1 MCIIYGGQCL
11 DIFEI
16 PYYKSLKKWLT
27 LSGLYPLRNTIIIL
41 VVISIISVTLPLIFA
56 IYTSLCAKNIDAMLE
71 CLPPLG
77 VCVVAMFKLQNIY
90 NNSEN
95 FKKLFTFVAKQWHQL
110 KLNNE
115 IRVLEEIVM
124 QGNKMAQIYRS
135 TISFL
140 KSKYTLLV
148 AMVIFFS
155 VPLIFPILDIVYP
168 LNETRPRQ
176 QLYKVNYLIFNH
188 EDYYFYVYFQL
199 VWSSF
204 VCVII
209 IIIFD
214 WLYILIIHHNSGMFT
229 VCGYQIQKIFT
240 EEAFSNIRIYEQFKN
255 CLIVHNEAIQFFDIL
270 DESSRNTY
278 FFLVGSNII
287 GTSMSAVQIVLNLD
301 KLEVAIKST
310 VFLIA
315 AQFHLFIL
323 SIPGQILLNHYS
335 NLTNNI
341 FMSAWYNMPIE
352 VQKMF
357 YVMQIRC
364 NKPCSLTACGLYEM
378 NMENFGT
385 ALKTCMSYITMILS
399 LK

>member
-1 MCIIYGGQCL
+1 MCIIYEEQCL

-16 PYYKSLKKWLT
+16 PYYKSLKKWLI
-27 LSGLYPLRNTIIIL
+27 LSGLYPPKNIIIIL
-41 VVISIISVTLPLIFA
+41 VAISIISVTLPLMFA
-56 IYTSLCAKNIDAMLE
+56 IYTSLHAKNIDAMFE
-71 CLPPLG
+71 CLPSLG
-77 VCVVAMFKLQNIY
+77 VCIVAMFKLQNIY

-95 FKKLFTFVAKQWHQL
+95 FKKLFTFVAKQWYQL

-115 IRVLEEIVM
+115 IRILEEIIM
-124 QGNKMAQIYRS
+124 QGNKMAQIY
-135 TISFL
+135 
-140 KSKYTLLV
+140 KNTLLLS
-148 AMVIFFS
+148 MTIFFF

-176 QLYKVNYLIFNH
+176 QLYRVNYFIFNH
-188 EDYYFYVYFQL
+188 EDYFFYVYFQL

-204 VCVII
+204 VCVIV

-214 WLYILIIHHNSGMFT
+214 WLYILIIHHNSGMFA
-229 VCGYQIQKIFT
+229 VCGYQIQKIFA
-240 EEAFSNIRIYEQFKN
+240 EKVFSNIHIYEQFKN
-255 CLIVHNEAIQFFDIL
+255 CLIVHSEAIQFFSIL

-278 FFLVGSNII
+278 LFLVGTNIMA
-287 GTSMSAVQIVLNLD
+287 TSISAVQVVLNLD
-301 KLEVAIKST
+301 KLEVAIKSA

-335 NLTNNI
+335 NLKNNI
-341 FMSAWYNMPIE
+341 FMSSWYNMPIE

-364 NKPCSLTACGLYEM
+364 KKPCSLTACGLYEM

-385 ALKTCMSYITMILS
+385 VCIAIYKVLNNIYIN
-399 LK
+399 KY

>member
-1 MCIIYGGQCL
+1 
-11 DIFEI
+11 
-16 PYYKSLKKWLT
+16 
-27 LSGLYPLRNTIIIL
+27 
-41 VVISIISVTLPLIFA
+41 
-56 IYTSLCAKNIDAMLE
+56 MLE

>member
-1 MCIIYGGQCL
+1 M
-11 DIFEI
+11 
-16 PYYKSLKKWLT
+16 
-27 LSGLYPLRNTIIIL
+27 
-41 VVISIISVTLPLIFA
+41 
-56 IYTSLCAKNIDAMLE
+56 
-71 CLPPLG
+71 
-77 VCVVAMFKLQNIY
+77 
-90 NNSEN
+90 
-95 FKKLFTFVAKQWHQL
+95 AKQWYQL

-115 IRVLEEIVM
+115 IRILEEIIM
-124 QGNKMAQIYRS
+124 QGNKMAQIY
-135 TISFL
+135 
-140 KSKYTLLV
+140 KNTLLLS
-148 AMVIFFS
+148 MTIFFF

-176 QLYKVNYLIFNH
+176 QLYRVNYFIFNH
-188 EDYYFYVYFQL
+188 EDYFFYVYFQL

-204 VCVII
+204 VCVIV

-214 WLYILIIHHNSGMFT
+214 WLYILIIHHNSGMFA
-229 VCGYQIQKIFT
+229 VCGYQIQKIFA
-240 EEAFSNIRIYEQFKN
+240 EKVFSNIHIYEQFKN
-255 CLIVHNEAIQFFDIL
+255 CLIVHSEAIQFFSIL

-278 FFLVGSNII
+278 LFLVGTNIMA
-287 GTSMSAVQIVLNLD
+287 TSISAVQVVLNLD
-301 KLEVAIKST
+301 KLEVAIKSA

-335 NLTNNI
+335 NLKNNI
-341 FMSAWYNMPIE
+341 FMSSWYNMPIE

-364 NKPCSLTACGLYEM
+364 KKPCSLTACGLYEM